1 MDGSFPA
8 TIRFSPRGG
17 NVIVDA
23 VESSGHSGRQF
34 SLDRMSQTSP
44 RKLGPVLATMF
55 VTGNMV
61 GSGLFLLPATL
72 GVLGGISVFTW
83 IFATI
88 GALVIAGVF
97 ARLGVIAPWAGG
109 PYAYA
114 RATLGRYIGFQTNYI
129 YWISCWVGNVGIAL
143 AVTGYLTEL
152 LPVLKPPLLSAG
164 TTSAVIWI
172 MVGANIIGPRI
183 VGAIEAA
190 AMVVGLAPILA
201 IGIFGWFYFDP
212 AIFAASWNVSGQSAW
227 LAVPKSLVLVF
238 WAFTGLE
245 SAAVAVEVVENPK
258 RNLPRAA
265 IGGVALAA
273 LIYMVSCT
281 VLMGIVPARD
291 LAASSAPFAI
301 VAREIFGPAA
311 ATLLIFTTILKASGT
326 HGGWTLVS
334 AATAKAAAEGGSF
347 PRLFARVDR
356 RGIPVPSLIA
366 LGFLMTAAAFATTS
380 PTVGQQFSKLI
391 DVSVVFSLTIYF
403 FSAVALIRL
412 RPRGAPHAVRDWTMA
427 LFAAV
432 FSVWVIVASDTQLLL
447 IAVAVMA
454 TSLPLYPFFKGRA
467 GTVPSVVGQEA

>member
-1 MDGSFPA
+1 M
-8 TIRFSPRGG
+8 
-17 NVIVDA
+17 N
-23 VESSGHSGRQF
+23 
-34 SLDRMSQTSP
+34 QTTP

-72 GVLGGISVFTW
+72 GSLGGISVFTW

-88 GALVIAGVF
+88 GALLIAGVF
-97 ARLGVIAPWAGG
+97 ARLGVMAPWAGG

-114 RATLGRYIGFQTNYI
+114 RATLGRYFGFQTNYI

-152 LPVLKPPLLSAG
+152 LPVLKPPLISAT

-183 VGAIEAA
+183 VGGIEAA

-212 AIFAASWNVSGQSAW
+212 AVFEASWNVSGQPVW
-227 LAVPKSLVLVF
+227 EAVPRSLVLVF

-245 SAAVAVEVVENPK
+245 SAAVAVEVVENPR
-258 RNLPRAA
+258 RNLPIAA
-265 IGGVALAA
+265 LAGVALAA
-273 LIYMVSCT
+273 VIYVVSCT
-281 VLMGIVPARD
+281 VLMGIVPAKA
-291 LAASSAPFAI
+291 LAESSAPFAI
-301 VAREIFGPAA
+301 VAREIFGPAG

-334 AATAKAAAEGGSF
+334 AATAKAAAEDGAF
-347 PRLFARVDR
+347 PSLFAKVDS
-356 RGIPVPSLIA
+356 RGIPVKSLIA
-366 LGFLMTAAAFATTS
+366 HGVLMTMAAFATTS

-391 DVSVVFSLTIYF
+391 DMAVVYSLISYLY
-403 FSAVALIRL
+403 SSIALIRL
-412 RPRGAPHAVRDWTMA
+412 RKSGEPGAVRDWLMA
-427 LFAAV
+427 GLAAV
-432 FSVWVIVASDTQLLL
+432 FSVWVIYESDRLLL
-447 IAVAVMA
+447 GIAAALAA
-454 TSLPLYPFFKGRA
+454 TSIPLYPFFKGRPDTA
-467 GTVPSVVGQEA
+467 PVVVGQEAKA